1 MYGSRA
7 IIPPELT
14 RFMVNPKQLLLL
26 LLRTGSARGAL
37 LHMVR

>member
-1 MYGSRA
+1 MYGNRA

-14 RFMVNPKQLLLL
+14 RFMVIPKQLLLPA
-26 LLRTGSARGAL
+26 GSARGAL